1 LAYSPFELGECA
13 RKQKR
18 AAKLRRADLGW
29 VRHFGVSLSASGGG
43 MLRIYGRG
51 LALVVL
57 WCLAPAAANAGPPY
71 RTDDPEPTPLGHY
84 EFYTFSTGT
93 VVRDDT
99 SGSLPAFEL
108 NYGLIPNGQ
117 LTIDASAAF
126 DRPSSGPLQYGYGDT
141 PISFK
146 YRFIQEDEQG
156 WRPQVAVFP
165 LVQLPTGDESRGLGA
180 GHVLAFLPMWFQK
193 SFGDWTIDG
202 GGGYWINRGGAGD
215 KNFWFSGLLLQRK
228 VTDKLSVGGEIFHQ
242 TADAI
247 DSHDSTGFNFGAIYD
262 FNEHDHFVFSAGR
275 GLQNADTTNDF
286 SWYAG
291 FLLTGP

>member
-1 LAYSPFELGECA
+1 MKGGETPAC
-13 RKQKR
+13 
-18 AAKLRRADLGW
+18 RRRL
-29 VRHFGVSLSASGGG
+29 VRHFGLSLSASGGAG
-43 MLRIYGRG
+43 MLRIAECG
-51 LALVVL
+51 LVSIVL
-57 WCLAPAAANAGPPY
+57 LCWAPGIANAGPPY

-84 EFYTFSTGT
+84 EFYTFSTGM

-117 LTIDASAAF
+117 LTIDAPVAF
-126 DRPSSGPLQYGYGDT
+126 DSPSDGATQFGYGDT
-141 PISFK
+141 QLSFK

-156 WRPQVAVFP
+156 WRPQVAAFP

-180 GHVLAFLPMWFQK
+180 GHVLGFFPIWAQK
-193 SFGDWTIDG
+193 SFGDWTTYG
-202 GGGYWINRGGAGD
+202 GGGYWINQGGAGD
-215 KNFWFSGLLLQRK
+215 KNFWFFGALLQRK
-228 VTDKLSVGGEIFHQ
+228 ITDKLSVAGEIFHQ
-242 TADAI
+242 TADTV
-247 DSHDSTGFNFGAIYD
+247 DGDDSTGFNFGAIYN

-286 SWYAG
+286 SWYVG

>member
-1 LAYSPFELGECA
+1 
-13 RKQKR
+13 
-18 AAKLRRADLGW
+18 
-29 VRHFGVSLSASGGG
+29 
-43 MLRIYGRG
+43 MLRIYECG
-51 LALVVL
+51 LALIVL

-117 LTIDASAAF
+117 LTIDASVGVRQPF
-126 DRPSSGPLQYGYGDT
+126 RRPATQFGYGDT

-180 GHVLAFLPMWFQK
+180 GHVLVFLPMWVQK

-202 GGGYWINRGGAGD
+202 GGGYWINQGGVGD
-215 KNFWFSGLLLQRK
+215 KNYWFSGLLLQRK

-242 TADAI
+242 TADTV
-247 DSHDSTGFNFGAIYD
+247 DGDDSTGFNFGAIYD
-262 FNEHDHFVFSAGR
+262 FNEHDHFLFSAGR

-286 SWYAG
+286 SWYVG